1 MRNSFIVLL
10 FTGILFY
17 LTFSAGSQTEMKTN
31 DNTKYDTIIFG
42 TGCFW
47 CSEAIFSRL
56 EGVVEVV
63 PGYSGGE
70 EPNPTYDLVK
80 TGTTR
85 YAEVV
90 RVVYNPEVIS
100 FSKLLEVFWKTH
112 DPTTLN
118 RQGADVGPQYRSVI
132 FYSDDRQKELAVHYR
147 DELEKAG
154 IWDNPIVTEIAPFK
168 NFHKAEQYHLDFYR
182 NNPGNG
188 YCNFVITPKVEK
200 FEKLFKE
207 DIKKPK

>member
-1 MRNSFIVLL
+1 
-10 FTGILFY
+10 
-17 LTFSAGSQTEMKTN
+17 MKNN
-31 DNTKYDTIIFG
+31 DNPKYDTVIFG

-56 EGVVEVV
+56 KGVVDVV

-80 TGTTR
+80 TGLTR

-90 RVVYNPEVIS
+90 RVVYDPEVIP

-112 DPTTLN
+112 DPTTPD

-132 FYSDDRQKELAVHYR
+132 FYTSDRQKELAVHYR

-154 IWDNPIVTEIAPFK
+154 IWNNPIVTEIAPFK
-168 NFHKAEQYHLDFYR
+168 NFYQAEQYHLDYYK
-182 NNPGNG
+182 NNPGSG
-188 YCNFVITPKVEK
+188 YCNFVITPKVKK
-200 FEKLFKE
+200 FEKLFKDE
-207 DIKKPK
+207 LK